1 MKLKMKFK
9 KSTKNTHVYEP
20 VVEDLVKDV
29 FLPPISVL
37 YIMKSALPSAVP
49 QELTITV
56 TYDE

>member
-1 MKLKMKFK
+1 MQVKMKYK

-20 VVEDLVKDV
+20 VVEETVKDV

-37 YIMKSALPSAVP
+37 YIMKSALKGTP
-49 QELTITV
+49 QELTVTV